1 MSINPYQR
9 DPSGLIAPELTAL
22 PDARDFADAIAS
34 LARWQLF
41 IAALGG
47 IATAIMA
54 ILLSLQAIFAARS
67 GSMAGARLSFSAILV
82 GFAVLI
88 YGLPTWK
95 LVQAVRSL
103 RRCRTGQG
111 SLQEVFRDQL
121 SFWRTMGFLLI
132 VIMIFYF
139 LAFLSMM
146 LLGGLQTF

>member
-1 MSINPYQR
+1 M
-9 DPSGLIAPELTAL
+9 PELTAL

-41 IAALGG
+41 FAVLGA
-47 IATAIMA
+47 IATVGMGIV
-54 ILLSLQAIFAARS
+54 LSLQAIFAARS
-67 GSMAGARLSFSAILV
+67 GSMAGARLSFSAILI
-82 GFAVLI
+82 GLAVLI

-95 LVQAVRSL
+95 LAQAVRSL
-103 RRCRTGQG
+103 WRCRTGQG

-121 SFWRTMGFLLI
+121 SFWRTMGFLVI